1 MPGAVSNSVVTTR
14 PADVVGLMRKETATV
29 TLRQYQRRL
38 AQETLSFVCNNR
50 KRTVQYQSS
59 HCVPVS
65 RSTAPMPATDPAP
78 ALPPATG
85 ASNGFVCDVTGCG
98 RR

>member
-1 MPGAVSNSVVTTR
+1 MPGAVSNSVVIRR

-50 KRTVQYQSS
+50 KRTVQHQSS
-59 HCVPVS
+59 HFVPVGRSTYAGNRS
-65 RSTAPMPATDPAP
+65 RSSLATC
-78 ALPPATG
+78 LWG
-85 ASNGFVCDVTGCG
+85 LEWL
-98 RR
+98 RL